1 MALVPLLL
9 FWCFSRFCKFYL
21 LSLRLQHVPFPFPPP
36 KPSHI
41 HLALF
46 QICGRCPLIVRSSLD
61 SRIPLKFILT
71 QVLGAVSSVLVYF
84 SVVTATNVEVFILVL
99 V

>member
-1 MALVPLLL
+1 M
-9 FWCFSRFCKFYL
+9 S
-21 LSLRLQHVPFPFPPP
+21 PFPFLLPSPPIYILLSF
-36 KPSHI
+36 KSVDSV
-41 HLALF
+41 HLLF
-46 QICGRCPLIVRSSLD
+46 HWSSLD
-61 SRIPLKFILT
+61 SGIPLKFILT